1 MEIHYARYPKV
12 FFFFRIF
19 RLFFTVL
26 HIYAGVHANVLVN
39 RSMLVYLCMYI
50 FFLYTI
56 STVFTMPVSTGQK
69 LPLYMFLQ

>member
-1 MEIHYARYPKV
+1 MPDIQK
-12 FFFFRIF
+12 FFFSLEFSDY
-19 RLFFTVL
+19 FFTVL